1 MTKFQRPSP
10 AAIEAVQRAANRR
23 LDAEEFAARLA
34 VPMTPE
40 ERDDALALIRW
51 FRARYPTPA
60 ARLAHARRLGRSWF
74 DASSPLG
81 APAALRCD
89 DDPIVD
95 PDESPRA
102 PASQR

>member
-1 MTKFQRPSP
+1 VTKFQKPSP
-10 AAIEAVQRAANRR
+10 TAIERVQREANRR
-23 LDAEEFAARLA
+23 LTPEEFAAYVDA
-34 VPMTPE
+34 PMSAE
-40 ERDDALALIRW
+40 ERDDQLALIRW

-95 PDESPRA
+95 LDESPRA